1 MLDVHMAIRMEQQ
14 LLMENDFLQG
24 VVKQFYIEK
33 EYIRNLMRHVCYI
46 VPNLLNFN
54 LLINVIPFFRQIHT
68 HTHTTTPILA
78 IYDGFLT
85 LVPS

>member
-46 VPNLLNFN
+46 VPNLLNFTHIYIIF
-54 LLINVIPFFRQIHT
+54 LISGPVIPI
-68 HTHTTTPILA
+68 
-78 IYDGFLT
+78 
-85 LVPS
+85 